1 MGVSSRVAELCIRS
15 VGIALLGL
23 FLSPS
28 DAAAGSLRLA
38 WDPSS
43 GPSVGGYVV
52 YYGLVSG
59 VYTWSVNV
67 GNTTTYTF
75 NGLTNGTTY
84 YFTVKA
90 YSTSGVF
97 SGPSNQVSG
106 VPSNAFTDDP
116 LISGVTA
123 IRAIHLVELRA
134 RIDALRTRFALPA
147 FSWTD
152 PAVVPGAVTVKS
164 VHLAQMRSALGS
176 VYAAL
181 KRTTPVYTDTA
192 LTGVPVKAVHLTELR
207 AAILAVE

>member
-28 DAAAGSLRLA
+28 DAAAGKLSLA
-38 WDPSS
+38 WDASP
-43 GPSVGGYVV
+43 GPSVAGYVV
-52 YYGLVSG
+52 YYGLVPG
-59 VYTWSVNV
+59 VYIFSVDV
-67 GNTTTYTF
+67 GNATTYTI
-75 NGLTNGTTY
+75 NGLANGTTY

-90 YSTSGVF
+90 YSTSRVF
-97 SGPSNQVSG
+97 SDPSNQVGG

-116 LISGVTA
+116 LIPGVSVV
-123 IRAIHLVELRA
+123 RAIHIVELRA

-152 PAVVPGAVTVKS
+152 PVIVPGVVTIKS
-164 VHLAQMRSALGS
+164 VHVMQMRSALGA

-181 KRTTPVYTDTA
+181 NRTTPVYTNTA
-192 LTGVPVKAVHLTELR
+192 STGVPIKGVHFTELR
-207 AAILAVE
+207 AAIVAVE